1 MPSGIDD
8 DEIDA
13 LLKQAATQWAAQN
26 SSRSSDQS
34 CFDTGI
40 SFHVAALKC
49 ALPESTDGGGI
60 FAPTSPVI
68 CCLAFACELYLKA
81 LLISRNRPSR
91 GHKLQL
97 LFNALDKSDI
107 RGIGVQYAQLTG
119 RRRSLLIKDIILV
132 SNAFVEW
139 RYIFEAGTVTLS
151 PTRLSNIALAVYE
164 HIRLSRAEWLVTK
177 NLDTKVRTPLAEDV
191 ALTLAIGGGRM
202 VRAVRR

>member
-1 MPSGIDD
+1 
-8 DEIDA
+8 
-13 LLKQAATQWAAQN
+13 
-26 SSRSSDQS
+26 
-34 CFDTGI
+34 
-40 SFHVAALKC
+40 
-49 ALPESTDGGGI
+49 
-60 FAPTSPVI
+60 
-68 CCLAFACELYLKA
+68 LKA

-164 HIRLSRAEWLVTK
+164 HIRLSSAEWLVTK